1 MTINVYAS
9 ATCRCK
15 DGQYAGSIRDLVVK
29 CDEFIEQTKS
39 VPTKITLA
47 NNNKELFY

>member
-15 DGQYAGSIRDLVVK
+15 DGQYAGSIGDLVVQ

-39 VPTKITLA
+39 VPTKITLV